1 MINKKRIEYWGVFVG
16 LMLLVVIIV
25 FLPFSDVF
33 QKYSFQTPFKE
44 DLHLK
49 VENNVVFLDG
59 REVYRFVPV
68 DGGVGQLGGII
79 PLHIQDSTGVTE
91 GSAFI
96 YSRKYING
104 FLIGETPVT
113 MELWQYV
120 MFGEE
125 PHNPEGEH
133 AYPSK
138 ITPEDWGQFIKK
150 LSRITGRTFRLPT
163 MDEWEYAAR
172 GGTHS
177 MHFKYAGSDDIEE
190 VAIYKGNYMR
200 MDMDFFP
207 IGKTKKPN
215 ELGLYDM
222 SGGVAELTSTHMYE
236 TNANSRTIYNGMLE
250 QQKKGIPFSEEDIS
264 YIEFMEGYAIKGGSY
279 FNEAEQCELDHMP
292 IRYSHSGARIILEH

>member
-96 YSRKYING
+96 YSRKYI
-104 FLIGETPVT
+104 I
-113 MELWQYV
+113 
-120 MFGEE
+120 
-125 PHNPEGEH
+125 
-133 AYPSK
+133 
-138 ITPEDWGQFIKK
+138 
-150 LSRITGRTFRLPT
+150 
-163 MDEWEYAAR
+163 
-172 GGTHS
+172 
-177 MHFKYAGSDDIEE
+177 
-190 VAIYKGNYMR
+190 
-200 MDMDFFP
+200 
-207 IGKTKKPN
+207 
-215 ELGLYDM
+215 
-222 SGGVAELTSTHMYE
+222 
-236 TNANSRTIYNGMLE
+236 
-250 QQKKGIPFSEEDIS
+250 
-264 YIEFMEGYAIKGGSY
+264 
-279 FNEAEQCELDHMP
+279 
-292 IRYSHSGARIILEH
+292 